1 MDRGAWWATVSGVTK
16 HSDPT
21 EQLTLSFILV
31 SVCISL
37 VVKNLPANRRH
48 KRPEKIHWRREWLPT
63 PVFSTGKIP
72 WTKEPGGLQSLVSQR
87 VRHDW
92 VAHMF
97 PFPDD
102 IPCWASFHMITC
114 HLYISSGGLSVRS
127 LTHFFFLGGW
137 LFSYCWVLRVLLISW
152 ITVLYEMFFAKI
164 FFQSEVCLSF
174 LKVVFHRAKANTTLM
189 LMKSNWSICHSWIV
203 PFILYLKS
211 YCHA

>member
-16 HSDPT
+16 HSDTT

-48 KRPEKIHWRREWLPT
+48 KRPEKIYWRREWLPT
-63 PVFSTGKIP
+63 PVFSPGKIP
-72 WTKEPGGLQSLVSQR
+72 RTEEPGGLQSLVSQR

-92 VAHMF
+92 MIHTF

-114 HLYISSGGLSVRS
+114 HLYISSGELSVRS
-127 LTHFFFLGGW
+127 LTHFLFGLVVFLLLSFKSSFNIMDNSSLWDVFCKDFLPVWG
-137 LFSYCWVLRVLLISW
+137 LSLIS
-152 ITVLYEMFFAKI
+152 
-164 FFQSEVCLSF
+164 
-174 LKVVFHRAKANTTLM
+174 
-189 LMKSNWSICHSWIV
+189 
-203 PFILYLKS
+203 
-211 YCHA
+211 